1 MTPNMKRWLHEHGL
15 TTVQVAQKAGLL
27 IPDMYRQLSG
37 TMPVN
42 PALRDTLCGVYG
54 MTQREFRE
62 AIP

>member
-15 TTVQVAQKAGLL
+15 TAVQVAERAGILV
-27 IPDMYRQLSG
+27 PDMYRQLSG

-42 PALRDTLCGVYG
+42 PALRDTLCGIYG
-54 MTQREFRE
+54 MSEDEYRE

>member
-15 TTVQVAQKAGLL
+15 TVVQVAQKAGLL

-42 PALRDTLCGVYG
+42 PALRDTLCGIYG
-54 MTQREFRE
+54 MSADEYRE

>member
-1 MTPNMKRWLHEHGL
+1 MTLKMKKWLHEHGL
-15 TTVQVAQKAGLL
+15 TAVQVAQKAGLL

-42 PALRDTLCGVYG
+42 PALRDTLCGIYG
-54 MTQREFRE
+54 MTSAEYRE